1 MLLKQCL
8 RLKVLS
14 LFECESFGT
23 TATEYGCPLITA
35 VRVHCKLSLAL
46 LLQSMLALG
55 GFLLFLSVRA
65 LEPLLQSIET
75 IATEHGCRLI
85 TAVSLHCKLSFAL

>member
-1 MLLKQCL
+1 MKQCL

-14 LFECESFGT
+14 LFQCESFGT
-23 TATEYGCPLITA
+23 TATEYGCRLITA

-55 GFLLFLSVRA
+55 GFLLFVSVRA
-65 LEPLLQSIET
+65 LEPLLQSM
-75 IATEHGCRLI
+75 
-85 TAVSLHCKLSFAL
+85 VVV